1 MSNISLHAAGII
13 GFKVLENHVRYELT
27 GLRYGP
33 TLEYISN
40 IKNTNRRTQ
49 SKSDIQ
55 NTQYLILSFKKLT
68 FVSTESIVIDL
79 SIPAHTPIS

>member
-40 IKNTNRRTQ
+40 IKNTNRPTQ
-49 SKSDIQ
+49 SKDIQ
-55 NTQYLILSFKKLT
+55 NMQYLILSFKKLT

>member
-27 GLRYGP
+27 GLRNGP

-49 SKSDIQ
+49 SKKNLTYKIR
-55 NTQYLILSFKKLT
+55 NT
-68 FVSTESIVIDL
+68 
-79 SIPAHTPIS
+79 

>member
-27 GLRYGP
+27 GLCNGP

-40 IKNTNRRTQ
+40 IKNTNRP
-49 SKSDIQ
+49 
-55 NTQYLILSFKKLT
+55 NTKYAILNT
-68 FVSTESIVIDL
+68 II
-79 SIPAHTPIS
+79 